1 MARPRKWKRVCK
13 MPELNTFGPYA
24 NKGSEIN
31 IDDTVEMTVEEFE
44 TIRMIDL
51 EGLTQEQ
58 CGERMQVA
66 RSTVQRL
73 YETARKKLADS
84 LVNGKVLTIKGGDYK
99 VCSKLEDIE
108 ICSKCMRHR
117 HRRRGRGI

>member
-1 MARPRKWKRVCK
+1 MDTKRPLFLIIKIGYNSVKLFSLINKKGMIARWQDQGNGKVCK

-51 EGLTQEQ
+51 EGRPRAVR
-58 CGERMQVA
+58 ERMQMCKIHSPA
-66 RSTVQRL
+66 LIRNSQERSLQ
-73 YETARKKLADS
+73 TAW
-84 LVNGKVLTIKGGDYK
+84 
-99 VCSKLEDIE
+99 
-108 ICSKCMRHR
+108 
-117 HRRRGRGI
+117 